1 MLPLLM
7 SGKAHLLSEGKEMTV
22 FNATLNQ
29 TAFLLLFILIGYL
42 LSKWNIVPDNA
53 QTVLSKLENTIF
65 IPALVLGTFM
75 DHFTAQTITYAWK
88 LLLGSL
94 ALATIAIGLSLLCVR
109 FCSKDKYEQ
118 NIYTYGLS
126 FSNFGFMG
134 NAVVSAL
141 FPDIF
146 LEYLIFTLPLWT
158 LIYLWGVPVLLMGSS
173 AKKQPFAQRAKSFVN
188 PMFVC
193 MLLGMLI
200 GLTNIPIPQF
210 VKSAASAAG
219 SCMSP
224 IAMLLTG
231 MTIAKFN
238 LREVL
243 GIKSVYWVTIL
254 RLIVFPLLFLGVML
268 VFPMPETFATCAVC
282 SLAMPLGL
290 NTIIIPSALGKDTRV
305 ASGMALVSHILSCLT
320 IPVIFMI
327 FEYILI

>member
-1 MLPLLM
+1 
-7 SGKAHLLSEGKEMTV
+7 MTV
-22 FNATLNQ
+22 FIATLNQ
-29 TAFLLLFILIGYL
+29 TAFLLLFILAGYV
-42 LSKWNIVPDNA
+42 LSKWNFVPDNS
-53 QTVLSKLENTIF
+53 QVVLSKLENTIL

-75 DHFTAQTITYAWK
+75 DNFTVQTIDEAWK

-94 ALATIAIGLSLLCVR
+94 VLAVVAIALSLLCVR

-118 NIYTYGLS
+118 NIYTYGLC

-141 FPDIF
+141 FPDVF

-158 LIYLWGVPVLLMGSS
+158 LIYLWGVPVLLMGSGTE
-173 AKKQPFAQRAKSFVN
+173 KQTFTQRAKSFVN

-200 GLTNIPIPQF
+200 GLMNIPVPQF
-210 VKSAASAAG
+210 VSSAVSTAG

-243 GIKSVYWVTIL
+243 KSKGVYLVSAL
-254 RLIVFPLLFLGVML
+254 RLIVFPFLFLATML
-268 VFPMPETFATCAVC
+268 AFPMPETFAICAIC
-282 SLAMPLGL
+282 SLSMPLGL
-290 NTIIIPSALGKDTRV
+290 NTIIIPSALGKDTKV

-320 IPVIFMI
+320 IPVVFMI
-327 FEYILI
+327 FEYILA

>member
-1 MLPLLM
+1 
-7 SGKAHLLSEGKEMTV
+7 MTV
-22 FNATLNQ
+22 FIATLNQ
-29 TAFLLLFILIGYL
+29 TIFLLLFILAGFV
-42 LSKWNIVPDNA
+42 LSKWNFVPDNA

-65 IPALVLGTFM
+65 IPALVLGTFI
-75 DHFTAQTITYAWK
+75 DNFTAQTIADAWK

-94 ALATIAIGLSLLCVR
+94 VLAIVFIALALLCVR
-109 FCSKDKYEQ
+109 FCSKDKYERS
-118 NIYTYGLS
+118 IYTYGLS

-158 LIYLWGVPVLLMGSS
+158 LIYLWGVPVLLMGGS
-173 AKKQPFAQRAKSFVN
+173 AKKQSLAQRAKNFFN

-200 GLTNIPIPQF
+200 GLLSIPIPK
-210 VKSAASAAG
+210 VVGSAVSTAG

-243 GIKSVYWVTIL
+243 GIKGVYLVTAL
-254 RLIVFPLLFLGVML
+254 RLIVFPLLFLGVMVL
-268 VFPMPETFATCAVC
+268 IPMPEVFATCSICA
-282 SLAMPLGL
+282 LAMPLGL
-290 NTIIIPSALGKDTRV
+290 NTIIIPSALGKDTKV

-320 IPVIFMI
+320 IPVIFTI
-327 FEYILI
+327 FEYMLN

>member
-1 MLPLLM
+1 
-7 SGKAHLLSEGKEMTV
+7 MTV
-22 FNATLNQ
+22 FTATLNQ
-29 TAFLLLFILIGYL
+29 TAFLMLFILAGYV
-42 LSKWNIVPDNA
+42 LSKWKFVPDNA
-53 QTVLSKLENTIF
+53 QAVLSKLENCLF
-65 IPALVLGTFM
+65 IPALVLGTFI
-75 DHFTAQTITYAWK
+75 DNFTTEILGSAWE
-88 LLLGSL
+88 LLLCSL
-94 ALATIAIGLSLLCVR
+94 ALAVIAIALSLVCVR

-118 NIYTYGLS
+118 NIYTYGLC

-141 FPDIF
+141 FPEVF

-173 AKKQPFAQRAKSFVN
+173 EKQTLRQRAKSFLN

-193 MLLGMLI
+193 MLLGMVI
-200 GLTNIPIPQF
+200 GLINIPIPKF
-210 VKSAASAAG
+210 VSSAVSTAG

-224 IAMLLTG
+224 VAMLLTG

-243 GIKSVYWVTIL
+243 RIKGVYLVTAL
-254 RLIVFPLLFLGVML
+254 RLIVFPLLFLGAML
-268 VFPMPETFATCAVC
+268 VIPMGETFATCAIC

-290 NTIIIPSALGKDTRV
+290 NTIIIPSALGKDTKV

-320 IPVIFMI
+320 IPVVFML
-327 FEYILI
+327 FQYIA